1 MLQQQLQSHCSYRYH
16 MHSQAAPKQV
26 HGLVLCPR
34 PVHFAHIPITLPDP
48 LQAMQCIAC
57 MRSGAGRVPVPRHR
71 WHCALRLPVPLQL
84 VHRVGK
90 RRVLRQRRQLL
101 GYGIS
106 SRVSA
111 ADAWRSWKR
120 SSNGGA
126 KGGIADQEL
135 IRLVSW
141 CVVSGALLLFI
152 ETG

>member
-1 MLQQQLQSHCSYRYH
+1 MQI
-16 MHSQAAPKQV
+16 QAGPKQL
-26 HGLVLCPR
+26 HGLVLFPR
-34 PVHFAHIPITLPDP
+34 PVHLAHVTIKLPDP
-48 LQAMQCIAC
+48 LQALHCIAC
-57 MRSGAGRVPVPRHR
+57 MRSAAGRVPVPRHA
-71 WHCALRLPVPLQL
+71 WHCAGRLPVPLQL
-84 VHRVGK
+84 VHAVGK

-141 CVVSGALLLFI
+141 CVVSGALLFFI